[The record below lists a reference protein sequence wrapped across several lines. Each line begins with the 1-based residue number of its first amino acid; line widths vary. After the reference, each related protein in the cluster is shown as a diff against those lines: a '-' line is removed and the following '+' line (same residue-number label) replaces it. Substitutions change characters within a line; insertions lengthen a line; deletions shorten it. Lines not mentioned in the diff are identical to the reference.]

1 MSYKKR
7 TQEEVEAI
15 VKEVE
20 DGHSNADI
28 CNKYGV
34 SETALYRILLKH
46 RGLGFADQQRSSSD
60 KKKVNRLEKKIKE
73 QEQEIKLLR
82 AALKKF

>member
-7 TQEEVEAI
+7 TQEEIENLVKDSEAGLSTA
-15 VKEVE
+15 E
-20 DGHSNADI
+20 I
-28 CNKYGV
+28 CKKYEL

-46 RGLGFADQQRSSSD
+46 RGLDFADQKRSSVD
-60 KKKVNRLEKKIKE
+60 KKKVNRLEKKIKD
-73 QEQEIKLLR
+73 QELEIKLLR